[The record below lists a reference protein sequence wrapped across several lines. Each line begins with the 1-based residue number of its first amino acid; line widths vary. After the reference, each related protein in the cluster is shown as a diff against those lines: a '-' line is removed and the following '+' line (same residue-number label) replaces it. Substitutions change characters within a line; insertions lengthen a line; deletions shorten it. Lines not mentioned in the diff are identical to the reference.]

1 MSKLRKFRV
10 IFTCF
15 NCDIENKTKQIINN
29 NFHGK
34 QLKTFGI
41 LFFTYRFRFH
51 CNTLSEVSSR
61 SLVTAVIMWH
71 CGWRYVRWACVW
83 CSVVTATNKNA
94 TLLCVGGCIRLTIK
108 VHDINFI
115 RYWEKNCV
123 LAQMKNF
130 YLFSLSNV
138 QGWCVAMTQS
148 ITWGSMWKDV
158 MFSSSKIYGISICY
172 SQFACTM
179 NFRHLNFTIIFISA
193 SDGDKSS
200 MK

>member
-10 IFTCF
+10 IFTRF

-41 LFFTYRFRFH
+41 LFFTFRFRFH

-115 RYWEKNCV
+115 RYWKKIASWRKWKTFTC
-123 LAQMKNF
+123 LACRMSKVDALPWHNLLHGGQCERT
-130 YLFSLSNV
+130 
-138 QGWCVAMTQS
+138 WCFRRPKSTA
-148 ITWGSMWKDV
+148 
-158 MFSSSKIYGISICY
+158 F
-172 SQFACTM
+172 QFAIRM
-179 NFRHLNFTIIFISA
+179 HDELPPSELYYHLYLSI
-193 SDGDKSS
+193 GWR
-200 MK
+200 